1 MITSGGIRLAGEYVF
16 KQDRMSENWYVVHT
30 QPRGEKMLKALLDRE
45 PAVADTY
52 LPMRQQFAIVGGQ
65 RVSRMA
71 LTMPGLVFVR
81 GNKNQLVALLRE
93 KSGASRLMVDSSRKE
108 KDAMVVAD
116 SEMTAFRLFNDNTA
130 GQLMMLRSPFCNF
143 TSADRIRIMSGPFA
157 GYEGYIRE
165 IGGDNKLIFKVGS
178 MAIALSN
185 VMRYDVAVVENHHAS
200 TETSLQLRI
209 ADSLRAR
216 LEEAGHVDDACDRL
230 RDIMTGAAGM
240 PAAFTDADRADARSL
255 AQFCASD
262 RKRIDSI
269 VDSAPLRR
277 FLTPTAE
284 TGTLRHS
291 SFVEHRLPVALGDD
305 RFTAHVAEYPDRRTA
320 ACWGEFAEAICA
332 LAPDQ
337 RAALI
342 DKLQR
347 YGLTAF
353 ATAVEGSGQTRF
365 EGAMLTSA
373 TLAPEALAA
382 EGAAIIGEILAS
394 VRARR
399 WRTLLY
405 AVCLR

>member
-81 GNKNQLVALLRE
+81 GNKNQLVTLLRE

-240 PAAFTDADRADARSL
+240 PAAFTDTDRADARSL
-255 AQFCASD
+255 AHFCASD

-269 VDSAPLRR
+269 VGNAPLRR

-284 TGTLRHS
+284 TGTLMHQG
-291 SFVEHRLPVALGDD
+291 FVEHRLPSALGDD
-305 RFTAHVAEYPDRRTA
+305 RFTAHVAEYPDRCTA

-332 LAPDQ
+332 LAPGQ

-342 DKLQR
+342 DKLRR

-353 ATAVEGSGQTRF
+353 ATAVEGCGQTRF

>member
-1 MITSGGIRLAGEYVF
+1 
-16 KQDRMSENWYVVHT
+16 MSENWYVVHT

-230 RDIMTGAAGM
+230 CDIMTGAAGM

-255 AQFCASD
+255 AHFCASD

-269 VDSAPLRR
+269 VGNAPLRR

-291 SFVEHRLPVALGDD
+291 TFVEHRLPVALGDD
-305 RFTAHVAEYPDRRTA
+305 RFTAHVAEHPDHSTA
-320 ACWGEFAEAICA
+320 ACWGEFATAICA
-332 LAPDQ
+332 LAPSQ
-337 RAALI
+337 RTALI

-353 ATAVEGSGQTRF
+353 ASAVEGSGYTRF

>member
-1 MITSGGIRLAGEYVF
+1 
-16 KQDRMSENWYVVHT
+16 MSENWYVVHT

-255 AQFCASD
+255 AQFCA
-262 RKRIDSI
+262 RP
-269 VDSAPLRR
+269 ARR
-277 FLTPTAE
+277 THRQVA
-284 TGTLRHS
+284 TLRTDGI
-291 SFVEHRLPVALGDD
+291 RLS
-305 RFTAHVAEYPDRRTA
+305 R
-320 ACWGEFAEAICA
+320 
-332 LAPDQ
+332 
-337 RAALI
+337 
-342 DKLQR
+342 
-347 YGLTAF
+347 
-353 ATAVEGSGQTRF
+353 
-365 EGAMLTSA
+365 
-373 TLAPEALAA
+373 
-382 EGAAIIGEILAS
+382 
-394 VRARR
+394 
-399 WRTLLY
+399 
-405 AVCLR
+405 

>member
-1 MITSGGIRLAGEYVF
+1 
-16 KQDRMSENWYVVHT
+16 MSENWYVVHT

-240 PAAFTDADRADARSL
+240 PAAFTDADRAEARSL

-269 VDSAPLRR
+269 VGNAPLRR

-284 TGTLRHS
+284 TGTLMHKG
-291 SFVEHRLPVALGDD
+291 FVEHRLPVALGDD
-305 RFTAHVAEYPDRRTA
+305 RFTAHVAEHPDHSTA
-320 ACWGEFAEAICA
+320 ACWGEFATAICA
-332 LAPDQ
+332 LAPSQ
-337 RAALI
+337 RTALI

-353 ATAVEGSGQTRF
+353 ASAVEGSGYTRF

>member
-1 MITSGGIRLAGEYVF
+1 
-16 KQDRMSENWYVVHT
+16 MSENWYVVHT

-165 IGGDNKLIFKVGS
+165 IG
-178 MAIALSN
+178 
-185 VMRYDVAVVENHHAS
+185 
-200 TETSLQLRI
+200 
-209 ADSLRAR
+209 
-216 LEEAGHVDDACDRL
+216 
-230 RDIMTGAAGM
+230 
-240 PAAFTDADRADARSL
+240 
-255 AQFCASD
+255 
-262 RKRIDSI
+262 
-269 VDSAPLRR
+269 
-277 FLTPTAE
+277 
-284 TGTLRHS
+284 
-291 SFVEHRLPVALGDD
+291 DD

-320 ACWGEFAEAICA
+320 ACWGEFATAICA
-332 LAPDQ
+332 LAPSQ
-337 RAALI
+337 RTALI
-342 DKLQR
+342 DKLRR

-353 ATAVEGSGQTRF
+353 ASAVEGSGHTRF

>member
-1 MITSGGIRLAGEYVF
+1 
-16 KQDRMSENWYVVHT
+16 MSENWYVVHT

-230 RDIMTGAAGM
+230 CDIMTGAAGM

-255 AQFCASD
+255 AHFCASD

-269 VDSAPLRR
+269 VGNAPLRR

-291 SFVEHRLPVALGDD
+291 TFVEHRLPVALGDD
-305 RFTAHVAEYPDRRTA
+305 RFTAHVAEHPDHSTA

-342 DKLQR
+342 DKLRR

-353 ATAVEGSGQTRF
+353 ATAVEGSAQTRF

>member
-255 AQFCASD
+255 AHFCASD

-269 VDSAPLRR
+269 VGNAPLRR

-284 TGTLRHS
+284 TGTLMHKG
-291 SFVEHRLPVALGDD
+291 FVEHRLPVALGDD
-305 RFTAHVAEYPDRRTA
+305 RFTAHVAEHPDHSTA
-320 ACWGEFAEAICA
+320 ACWGEFATEICA
-332 LAPDQ
+332 LAPSQ
-337 RAALI
+337 RTALI
-342 DKLQR
+342 DKLRR
-347 YGLTAF
+347 YGLTVF
-353 ATAVEGSGQTRF
+353 ASAVEGSGHTRF
-365 EGAMLTSA
+365 EGVMLTSA

>member
-1 MITSGGIRLAGEYVF
+1 
-16 KQDRMSENWYVVHT
+16 MSENWYVVHT

-65 RVSRMA
+65 RVSRMV

-130 GQLMMLRSPFCNF
+130 GQLMMLRSPFYNF

-216 LEEAGHVDDACDRL
+216 LEEAGHVDDACDRR

-269 VDSAPLRR
+269 VGNAPLRR

-284 TGTLRHS
+284 TGTLMHKG
-291 SFVEHRLPVALGDD
+291 FVEHRLPVALGDD
-305 RFTAHVAEYPDRRTA
+305 RFTAHVAEHPDHSTA
-320 ACWGEFAEAICA
+320 ACWGEFATAICA
-332 LAPDQ
+332 LAPSQ
-337 RAALI
+337 RTALI

-353 ATAVEGSGQTRF
+353 ASAVEGSGYTRF

-382 EGAAIIGEILAS
+382 EGAAIISEILAS

>member
-1 MITSGGIRLAGEYVF
+1 
-16 KQDRMSENWYVVHT
+16 MSENWYVVHT

-240 PAAFTDADRADARSL
+240 PAAFTDADRAEARSL
-255 AQFCASD
+255 AHSCASD
-262 RKRIDSI
+262 HKRIDSI
-269 VDSAPLRR
+269 VDNAPLRR

-284 TGTLRHS
+284 TGTLMHKG
-291 SFVEHRLPVALGDD
+291 FVEHRLPVALGDD
-305 RFTAHVAEYPDRRTA
+305 RFTAHVAEHPDHSTA

-332 LAPDQ
+332 LAPSQ
-337 RAALI
+337 RTALI
-342 DKLQR
+342 DKLRR

-353 ATAVEGSGQTRF
+353 ASAVEGSGHTRF
-365 EGAMLTSA
+365 KGAMLTSV

-382 EGAAIIGEILAS
+382 EGAAIISEILAS

>member
-1 MITSGGIRLAGEYVF
+1 
-16 KQDRMSENWYVVHT
+16 MSENWYVVHT

-216 LEEAGHVDDACDRL
+216 LEEAGHVDDACDCL

-255 AQFCASD
+255 AHFCASD

-269 VDSAPLRR
+269 VGNAPLRR

-284 TGTLRHS
+284 TGTLMHQG
-291 SFVEHRLPVALGDD
+291 FVEHRLPAVLGDD
-305 RFTAHVAEYPDRRTA
+305 QFTAHVAEYPDRRTA

-342 DKLQR
+342 DKLRR

-353 ATAVEGSGQTRF
+353 ATAVEGSAQTRF

>member
-1 MITSGGIRLAGEYVF
+1 
-16 KQDRMSENWYVVHT
+16 MSENWYVVHT

-255 AQFCASD
+255 AHFCASD

-269 VDSAPLRR
+269 VGNAPLRR

-284 TGTLRHS
+284 TGTLMHQD
-291 SFVEHRLPVALGDD
+291 FVEHRLPSALGDD

-342 DKLQR
+342 DKLRR

>member
-1 MITSGGIRLAGEYVF
+1 
-16 KQDRMSENWYVVHT
+16 MSENWYVVHT

-165 IGGDNKLIFKVGS
+165 IGGDNKLIFRVGS

-216 LEEAGHVDDACDRL
+216 LEEAGHVDD
-230 RDIMTGAAGM
+230 
-240 PAAFTDADRADARSL
+240 RADARSL

-284 TGTLRHS
+284 TGTLMHKG
-291 SFVEHRLPVALGDD
+291 FVEHRLPAALGDD
-305 RFTAHVAEYPDRRTA
+305 RFTAHVAEHPDHSTA
-320 ACWGEFAEAICA
+320 ACWGEFATAICA
-332 LAPDQ
+332 LAPSQ
-337 RAALI
+337 RTALI

-353 ATAVEGSGQTRF
+353 ASAVEGSGHTRF

-382 EGAAIIGEILAS
+382 EGVAIISEILAS

>member
-1 MITSGGIRLAGEYVF
+1 
-16 KQDRMSENWYVVHT
+16 MSENWYVVHT

-45 PAVADTY
+45 PAVVDTY

-143 TSADRIRIMSGPFA
+143 TSA
-157 GYEGYIRE
+157 
-165 IGGDNKLIFKVGS
+165 
-178 MAIALSN
+178 
-185 VMRYDVAVVENHHAS
+185 
-200 TETSLQLRI
+200 
-209 ADSLRAR
+209 
-216 LEEAGHVDDACDRL
+216 
-230 RDIMTGAAGM
+230 
-240 PAAFTDADRADARSL
+240 
-255 AQFCASD
+255 
-262 RKRIDSI
+262 
-269 VDSAPLRR
+269 
-277 FLTPTAE
+277 
-284 TGTLRHS
+284 
-291 SFVEHRLPVALGDD
+291 
-305 RFTAHVAEYPDRRTA
+305 
-320 ACWGEFAEAICA
+320 
-332 LAPDQ
+332 
-337 RAALI
+337 
-342 DKLQR
+342 
-347 YGLTAF
+347 
-353 ATAVEGSGQTRF
+353 
-365 EGAMLTSA
+365 

-382 EGAAIIGEILAS
+382 EGAAIISEILAS

>member
-1 MITSGGIRLAGEYVF
+1 
-16 KQDRMSENWYVVHT
+16 MSENWYVVHT

-255 AQFCASD
+255 AHFCASD

-269 VDSAPLRR
+269 VGNAPLRR

-284 TGTLRHS
+284 TGSLMHKG
-291 SFVEHRLPVALGDD
+291 FVEHRLPVALGDD
-305 RFTAHVAEYPDRRTA
+305 RFTAHVAEHPDHSTA
-320 ACWGEFAEAICA
+320 ACWGEFATAICA
-332 LAPDQ
+332 LAPSQ
-337 RAALI
+337 RTALI

-353 ATAVEGSGQTRF
+353 ASAVEGSGYTRF

-382 EGAAIIGEILAS
+382 EGAAIISEILAS

>member
-1 MITSGGIRLAGEYVF
+1 
-16 KQDRMSENWYVVHT
+16 MSENWYVVHT

-52 LPMRQQFAIVGGQ
+52 LPIRQQFAIVGGQ

-93 KSGASRLMVDSSRKE
+93 KSGTSRLMVDSSRKE

-269 VDSAPLRR
+269 VGNAPLRR

-291 SFVEHRLPVALGDD
+291 TFVEHRLPVALGDD
-305 RFTAHVAEYPDRRTA
+305 RFTAHVAEHPDHSTA
-320 ACWGEFAEAICA
+320 TCWGEFATEICA
-332 LAPDQ
+332 LAPSQ
-337 RAALI
+337 RTALI
-342 DKLQR
+342 DKLRR

-353 ATAVEGSGQTRF
+353 ASAVEGSGQTRF
-365 EGAMLTSA
+365 EGTMLTSA

-382 EGAAIIGEILAS
+382 EGAAIISEILAS

>member
-1 MITSGGIRLAGEYVF
+1 
-16 KQDRMSENWYVVHT
+16 MSENWYVVHT

-209 ADSLRAR
+209 VDSLRAR

-240 PAAFTDADRADARSL
+240 PAAFTDADRAEARSL

-269 VDSAPLRR
+269 VGNAPLRR
-277 FLTPTAE
+277 YLTPTAE
-284 TGTLRHS
+284 TGTLMHKG
-291 SFVEHRLPVALGDD
+291 FVEHRLPVALGDD
-305 RFTAHVAEYPDRRTA
+305 RFTAHVAEHPDHSTA
-320 ACWGEFAEAICA
+320 ACWGEFATAICA
-332 LAPDQ
+332 LAPSQ
-337 RAALI
+337 RTALI

-353 ATAVEGSGQTRF
+353 ASAVEGSGYTRF

>member
-1 MITSGGIRLAGEYVF
+1 
-16 KQDRMSENWYVVHT
+16 MSENWYVVHT

-52 LPMRQQFAIVGGQ
+52 LPIRQQFAIVGGQ

-93 KSGASRLMVDSSRKE
+93 KSGTSRLMVDSSRKE

-255 AQFCASD
+255 AHFCASD

-269 VDSAPLRR
+269 VGNAPLRR

-284 TGTLRHS
+284 TGTLMHKG
-291 SFVEHRLPVALGDD
+291 FVEHRLPVALGDD
-305 RFTAHVAEYPDRRTA
+305 RFTAHVAEHPDHSTA
-320 ACWGEFAEAICA
+320 ACWGEFATAICA
-332 LAPDQ
+332 LAPSQ
-337 RAALI
+337 RTALI
-342 DKLQR
+342 DKLRR

-353 ATAVEGSGQTRF
+353 ASAVEGIGQTRF

>member
-1 MITSGGIRLAGEYVF
+1 
-16 KQDRMSENWYVVHT
+16 MSENWYVVHT

-216 LEEAGHVDDACDRL
+216 LEVAGHVDDACDCL

-255 AQFCASD
+255 AHFCASD

-269 VDSAPLRR
+269 VGNAPLRR
-277 FLTPTAE
+277 FLTTTAE
-284 TGTLRHS
+284 TGTLMHQG
-291 SFVEHRLPVALGDD
+291 FVEHRLPAALGDD
-305 RFTAHVAEYPDRRTA
+305 RFTAHVAEYPDHSTA

-342 DKLQR
+342 DKLRR

-353 ATAVEGSGQTRF
+353 ATAVEGCGQTRF

-373 TLAPEALAA
+373 SLAPEALAA

>member
-1 MITSGGIRLAGEYVF
+1 
-16 KQDRMSENWYVVHT
+16 
-30 QPRGEKMLKALLDRE
+30 MLKALLDRE

-200 TETSLQLRI
+200 TETSLHLRI

-240 PAAFTDADRADARSL
+240 PAAFTDADRADTRSL
-255 AQFCASD
+255 AHFCASD

-269 VDSAPLRR
+269 VGNAPLRR

-284 TGTLRHS
+284 TGTLMHKG
-291 SFVEHRLPVALGDD
+291 FVEHRLPVALGDD
-305 RFTAHVAEYPDRRTA
+305 RFTAHVAEHPDHSTA
-320 ACWGEFAEAICA
+320 ACWGEFATEICA
-332 LAPDQ
+332 LAPSQ
-337 RAALI
+337 RTALI

-353 ATAVEGSGQTRF
+353 ASAVEGSGYTRF

-373 TLAPEALAA
+373 TLAPDALAA
-382 EGAAIIGEILAS
+382 EGAAIISEILAS

>member
-1 MITSGGIRLAGEYVF
+1 
-16 KQDRMSENWYVVHT
+16 MSENWYVVHT

-255 AQFCASD
+255 AHFCASD

-269 VDSAPLRR
+269 VGNAPLRR

-284 TGTLRHS
+284 TGTLMHKG
-291 SFVEHRLPVALGDD
+291 FVEHRLPTALGDD

-320 ACWGEFAEAICA
+320 ACWGEFATAICA

-382 EGAAIIGEILAS
+382 EGAAIISEILAS

>member
-1 MITSGGIRLAGEYVF
+1 
-16 KQDRMSENWYVVHT
+16 MSENWYVVHT

-52 LPMRQQFAIVGGQ
+52 LPIRQQFAIVGGQ

-93 KSGASRLMVDSSRKE
+93 KSGTSRLMVDSSRKE

-143 TSADRIRIMSGPFA
+143 ASADRIRIMSGPFA

-240 PAAFTDADRADARSL
+240 PAAFTDADRAEARSL

-269 VDSAPLRR
+269 VGNAPLRR

-291 SFVEHRLPVALGDD
+291 TFVEHRLPVALGDD
-305 RFTAHVAEYPDRRTA
+305 RFTAHVAEHPDHSTA
-320 ACWGEFAEAICA
+320 ACWGEFATAICA
-332 LAPDQ
+332 LAPSQ
-337 RAALI
+337 RTALI
-342 DKLQR
+342 DKLRR

-353 ATAVEGSGQTRF
+353 ASAVEGIGQTRF

>member
-1 MITSGGIRLAGEYVF
+1 
-16 KQDRMSENWYVVHT
+16 MSENWYVVHT

-93 KSGASRLMVDSSRKE
+93 KSGAARLMVDSSRKE

-240 PAAFTDADRADARSL
+240 PAAFTDADRAEARSL

-269 VDSAPLRR
+269 VGNAPLRR

-291 SFVEHRLPVALGDD
+291 TFVEHRLPVALGDD
-305 RFTAHVAEYPDRRTA
+305 RFTAHVAEHPDHSTA
-320 ACWGEFAEAICA
+320 ACWGEFATAICA
-332 LAPDQ
+332 LAPSQ
-337 RAALI
+337 RTALI

-353 ATAVEGSGQTRF
+353 ASAVEGSGQTRF

>member
-1 MITSGGIRLAGEYVF
+1 
-16 KQDRMSENWYVVHT
+16 MSENWYVVHT

-255 AQFCASD
+255 AHFCASD

-269 VDSAPLRR
+269 VGNAPLRR

-284 TGTLRHS
+284 TGTLMHKG
-291 SFVEHRLPVALGDD
+291 FVEYRLPVALGDD
-305 RFTAHVAEYPDRRTA
+305 RFTAHVAEHPDHSTA
-320 ACWGEFAEAICA
+320 ACWGEFATAICA
-332 LAPDQ
+332 LAPSQ
-337 RAALI
+337 RTALI
-342 DKLQR
+342 DKLRR

-353 ATAVEGSGQTRF
+353 ASAVEGSGQTRF

>member
-1 MITSGGIRLAGEYVF
+1 
-16 KQDRMSENWYVVHT
+16 MSENWYVVHT

-230 RDIMTGAAGM
+230 RDIMTDAAGM

-255 AQFCASD
+255 AHFCASD

-269 VDSAPLRR
+269 VGNAPLRR

-284 TGTLRHS
+284 TGTLMHQG
-291 SFVEHRLPVALGDD
+291 FVEHRLPSALGDD

-332 LAPDQ
+332 LAPSQ
-337 RAALI
+337 RTALI
-342 DKLQR
+342 DKLRR

>member
-1 MITSGGIRLAGEYVF
+1 
-16 KQDRMSENWYVVHT
+16 MSENWYVVHT

-52 LPMRQQFAIVGGQ
+52 LPMRQQFAIVSGQ

-93 KSGASRLMVDSSRKE
+93 KSVASRLMVDSSRKE

-240 PAAFTDADRADARSL
+240 PAALPTPTVPTPVRWHISAPPTANASTASWATLRCVASLRPPPRQARSCIKASLNTGCQPRSATTASQPMWRNIPTTAQPL
-255 AQFCASD
+255 AGASLP
-262 RKRIDSI
+262 RRY
-269 VDSAPLRR
+269 APLRHR
-277 FLTPTAE
+277 SAQP
-284 TGTLRHS
+284 S
-291 SFVEHRLPVALGDD
+291 STSCD
-305 RFTAHVAEYPDRRTA
+305 
-320 ACWGEFAEAICA
+320 
-332 LAPDQ
+332 
-337 RAALI
+337 
-342 DKLQR
+342 
-347 YGLTAF
+347 
-353 ATAVEGSGQTRF
+353 ATN
-365 EGAMLTSA
+365 
-373 TLAPEALAA
+373 
-382 EGAAIIGEILAS
+382 
-394 VRARR
+394 
-399 WRTLLY
+399 
-405 AVCLR
+405 

>member
-1 MITSGGIRLAGEYVF
+1 
-16 KQDRMSENWYVVHT
+16 MSENWYVVHT

-45 PAVADTY
+45 PAVVDTY

-240 PAAFTDADRADARSL
+240 PAAFTDADRAEARSL

-269 VDSAPLRR
+269 VGNAPLRR

-291 SFVEHRLPVALGDD
+291 TFVEHRLPVALGDD

-342 DKLQR
+342 DKLRR

-353 ATAVEGSGQTRF
+353 ATAVEGSAQTRF

-382 EGAAIIGEILAS
+382 EGVAIIGEILAS

>member
-1 MITSGGIRLAGEYVF
+1 MITSGGIRLAGEYEF

-240 PAAFTDADRADARSL
+240 PAAFTDADR
-255 AQFCASD
+255 
-262 RKRIDSI
+262 
-269 VDSAPLRR
+269 
-277 FLTPTAE
+277 
-284 TGTLRHS
+284 
-291 SFVEHRLPVALGDD
+291 
-305 RFTAHVAEYPDRRTA
+305 FTAHVAEHPDHSTA
-320 ACWGEFAEAICA
+320 ACWGEFATAICA
-332 LAPDQ
+332 LAPSQ
-337 RAALI
+337 RTALI
-342 DKLQR
+342 DKLRR

-353 ATAVEGSGQTRF
+353 ASAVEGSGHTRF

>member
-1 MITSGGIRLAGEYVF
+1 
-16 KQDRMSENWYVVHT
+16 MSENWYVVHT

-216 LEEAGHVDDACDRL
+216 LEEAGHVDDACDCL

-255 AQFCASD
+255 AHFCASD

-269 VDSAPLRR
+269 VGNAPLRR

-284 TGTLRHS
+284 TGTLMHKG
-291 SFVEHRLPVALGDD
+291 FVEHRLPTALGDD

-320 ACWGEFAEAICA
+320 ACWGEFATAICA

-382 EGAAIIGEILAS
+382 EGAAIISEILAS

>member
-1 MITSGGIRLAGEYVF
+1 
-16 KQDRMSENWYVVHT
+16 MSENWYVVHT

-45 PAVADTY
+45 PAVADIY

-240 PAAFTDADRADARSL
+240 PAAFTDADRAEARSL
-255 AQFCASD
+255 AHFCASD

-269 VDSAPLRR
+269 VGNAPLRR

-284 TGTLRHS
+284 TGTLMHQG
-291 SFVEHRLPVALGDD
+291 FVEHRLPVALGDD
-305 RFTAHVAEYPDRRTA
+305 RFTAHVAEHPDHSTA
-320 ACWGEFAEAICA
+320 ACWGEFATAICA
-332 LAPDQ
+332 LAPSQ
-337 RAALI
+337 RTALI

-353 ATAVEGSGQTRF
+353 ASAVEGSGYTRF

>member
-1 MITSGGIRLAGEYVF
+1 
-16 KQDRMSENWYVVHT
+16 MSENWYVVHT

-52 LPMRQQFAIVGGQ
+52 LPMRQQFAIAGGQ

-240 PAAFTDADRADARSL
+240 PAAFTDADRADTRSL
-255 AQFCASD
+255 AHFCASD

-269 VDSAPLRR
+269 VGNAPLRR

-284 TGTLRHS
+284 TGTLMHKG
-291 SFVEHRLPVALGDD
+291 FVEHRLPVALGDD
-305 RFTAHVAEYPDRRTA
+305 RFTAHVAEHPDHSTA
-320 ACWGEFAEAICA
+320 ACWGEFATEICA
-332 LAPDQ
+332 LAPSQ
-337 RAALI
+337 RTALI
-342 DKLQR
+342 DKLRR
-347 YGLTAF
+347 YGLTVF
-353 ATAVEGSGQTRF
+353 ASAVEGSGHTRF

-382 EGAAIIGEILAS
+382 EGVAIIGEILAS